1 MKISI
6 LAKPLLFIAL
16 LACSKNE
23 MIETNSFEGNY
34 SLTDTYWGGS
44 CTTPA
49 VKQADGTFR
58 NIDWKKTVENSTLTI
73 TKIENNKFEIKG
85 LVNLSKSKVI
95 AYLEKDTLI
104 IRENPVYQD
113 VVKLSGETPL
123 FKSLP
128 VKIIKNGTNKIQ
140 TKYSFTLNYSCS
152 EHEIVA
158 VKL

>member
-6 LAKPLLFIAL
+6 LTRPLLFVAL
-16 LACSKNE
+16 MACSKNE
-23 MIETNSFEGNY
+23 IVETNSFEGNY

-49 VKQADGTFR
+49 VQQADGTFR

-95 AYLEKDTLI
+95 GYLEKDTLI
-104 IRENPVYQD
+104 IKEQPVYKD
-113 VVKLSGETPL
+113 VVKLSETPL

-128 VKIIKNGTNKIQ
+128 VKIAKTGPNKIQ
-140 TKYSFTLNYSCS
+140 AKYSFGLNYSCS
-152 EHEIVA
+152 EHEIIA
-158 VKL
+158 LGL